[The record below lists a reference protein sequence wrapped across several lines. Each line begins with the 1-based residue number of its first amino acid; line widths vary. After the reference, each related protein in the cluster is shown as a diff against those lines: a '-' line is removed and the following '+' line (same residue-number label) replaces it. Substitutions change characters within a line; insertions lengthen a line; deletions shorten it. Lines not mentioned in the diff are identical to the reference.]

1 MREKEKNNGE
11 YGDGDDYR
19 EVEEGWGRGLDKSEI
34 QTITFK
40 LAVPYVPIRT
50 YFAVCPPHRVSS

>member
-19 EVEEGWGRGLDKSEI
+19 EVEEGWEKEVRQKWDLNNTVQAYSANERSR
-34 QTITFK
+34 
-40 LAVPYVPIRT
+40 PYLL
-50 YFAVCPPHRVSS
+50 CCMPPTQG